1 MEKTFEEITIVS
13 GTTQAKIAPER
24 GGLLTSFSVDNAEII
39 DLDRETFNDVMK
51 NVRGGIPLLF
61 PNAGP
66 LKGGLYNL
74 PQHGFVRKM
83 PWKVTGQNRN
93 SITLQL
99 LSNAETRISYPFD
112 FELKLAVEVVGN
124 RLTHS
129 FTVKNTGDSPLPTA
143 YGTHPYFNIAQDN
156 KHKLITNIGGF
167 HPQEINWLEEFD
179 QPFSN
184 PGLIN
189 VQMPGKEIQIE
200 SDPAIFKFVRIWH
213 LPGKDFIC
221 IEPWTRDVFAL
232 DNPDQSLW
240 IRPAESMT
248 LYLTIS
254 AKITE

>member
-1 MEKTFEEITIVS
+1 MGKTFEKITIVS
-13 GTTQAKIAPER
+13 ATTQAKIAPER
-24 GGLLTSFSVDNAEII
+24 GGLLASFSVANKEILY
-39 DLDRETFNDVMK
+39 LDRETFSDPTK

-66 LKGGLYNL
+66 LKGGLYKL

-93 SITLQL
+93 SITLKL
-99 LSNAETRISYPFD
+99 LSNIETRINYPFD
-112 FELKLAVEVVGN
+112 FALKLDVEVAEN

-129 FTVKNTGDSPLPTA
+129 LTVENTGEKPMPTA
-143 YGTHPYFNIAQDN
+143 YGTHPYFNISQDN

-184 PGLIN
+184 PGLIT

-213 LPGKDFIC
+213 QAGKDFIC
-221 IEPWTRDVFAL
+221 IEPWTRDAFAL
-232 DNPDQSLW
+232 DNHDQSLW
-240 IRPAESMT
+240 IRPAET
-248 LYLTIS
+248 LTFSLTIS